1 MRVILGAALLLVI
14 AGASLLMMPEPEP
27 EPVRREVPVV
37 VAAEPEPERT
47 PALEPKPEQQTRTP
61 ALVERLD
68 ARSVRVADR
77 FTIRGTGTQHDP
89 YRIDW
94 ALLGSARE
102 TIDAAQGKLLAPEHI
117 ALLDGAWVAISGY
130 YSPTVIADEVDELII
145 SLDQWDGCCI
155 GLPPTPF
162 DCLRAELR
170 NPLEMRTQHLFRYGT
185 ITGQLSVSP
194 FVIGSWLMGLY
205 ELKDATLEATR

>member
-14 AGASLLMMPEPEP
+14 AGVVLLVMPEPKLVRQEIPVVVTPEP
-27 EPVRREVPVV
+27 EPVQTP
-37 VAAEPEPERT
+37 AQEPEPE
-47 PALEPKPEQQTRTP
+47 QQTTTP

-77 FTIRGTGTQHDP
+77 FTILGTGTQHDP

-94 ALLGSARE
+94 KLLGSARE

-117 ALLDGAWVAISGY
+117 TLLDGAWVAISGY

-170 NPLEMRTQHLFRYGT
+170 NPLEMRTQHLIRYGT
-185 ITGQLSVSP
+185 ITGQLTVSP

-205 ELKDATLEATR
+205 ELKDATLETGRQ